1 MTTHTAPL
9 VLGFTPAERKFIR
22 AYFAGAERTA
32 PRHLLGAVLT
42 TGCPVVR
49 DAQQAMARIPA
60 GTVDVLAWA
69 YHAGRSSTHYTPP
82 APPTASAA
90 PTTPRPPAPMP
101 TLADFQAFMASL
113 TVTATFQAA

>member
-9 VLGFTPAERKFIR
+9 ALGFTPAERRFIR

-49 DAQQAMARIPA
+49 DAQQVMAHIPA

-82 APPTASAA
+82 APPPA
-90 PTTPRPPAPMP
+90 PVAMATPTPKPPAP
-101 TLADFQAFMASL
+101 TLADFQAFMAN
-113 TVTATFQAA
+113 VTATVTFQAA